1 MIQLMKKTSLIDPI
15 ELDKNQNHVMVFDD
29 VMLEDQTMMKK
40 YFCSGRHN
48 NVNVFYLVQSL
59 HKIAKHCIRENAN
72 MFILFKQDD
81 RALKYFYE
89 THLSGD
95 MDFKEFKQFCD
106 DAWTK
111 KHGFV
116 VINCGITHILDD
128 FGIIIITFIFHQNIN
143 KYKINLII
151 YKMTLQPIKD
161 VSEYRRLKQT
171 LRDRFDNER
180 TGDQNLFEGT
190 I

>member
-1 MIQLMKKTSLIDPI
+1 
-15 ELDKNQNHVMVFDD
+15 MVFDD
-29 VMLEDQTMMKK
+29 VKKKHAGGSNDDNQTMIKK
-40 YFCSGRHN
+40 YFVRVRHN

-81 RALKYFYE
+81 KALKYFYE

-95 MDFKEFKQFCD
+95 MDFKEFKQFRD

-116 VINCGITHILDD
+116 VINLWDNAY
-128 FGIIIITFIFHQNIN
+128 FGRFWSNYSHVYI
-143 KYKINLII
+143 
-151 YKMTLQPIKD
+151 PIKI
-161 VSEYRRLKQT
+161 SINIK
-171 LRDRFDNER
+171 
-180 TGDQNLFEGT
+180 
-190 I
+190 

>member
-1 MIQLMKKTSLIDPI
+1 MKKIIKIETKQTVKIAHFHDPADENTSLIDPI
-15 ELDKNQNHVMVFDD
+15 ELDKNQNHLMVLDD
-29 VMLEDQTMMKK
+29 VMLEDRTIIKK

-48 NVNVFYLVQSL
+48 VNVFYLVQSI
-59 HKIAKHCIRENAN
+59 HKIAKHCIRDNAN

-116 VINCGITHILDD
+116 VINLWDNANRGRFRNNYSHVYIPSR
-128 FGIIIITFIFHQNIN
+128 N
-143 KYKINLII
+143 K
-151 YKMTLQPIKD
+151 
-161 VSEYRRLKQT
+161 
-171 LRDRFDNER
+171 
-180 TGDQNLFEGT
+180 
-190 I
+190 